1 MSYYLSNS
9 LLTTQDRLSI
19 YPFFKLNTIFS
30 KICFF
35 PSAVIEWNNL
45 DLSIRN
51 SECLSIFKKFI
62 LQFLIYSP
70 SSTHNRFNT
79 KGIKYL
85 TRLRLELS
93 HLREHRFKHGFLDSL
108 NPVCNCGLDIE
119 STCHFL
125 LYCPN
130 FVNERTLLLNDVS
143 RITKDALPTCETAFI
158 KLLLY
163 GDDSFDS
170 ATNTLILNAYLEYI
184 LSSKYVDGS
193 LL

>member
-1 MSYYLSNS
+1 MTYCLSKAI
-9 LLTTQDRLSI
+9 LTRQGRLSI
-19 YPFFKLNTIFS
+19 YPFFILNTIFS

-45 DLSIRN
+45 DLFIRN

-62 LQFLIYSP
+62 LKFIRPSP
-70 SSTHNRFNT
+70 SSTHNCFNT

-85 TRLRLELS
+85 TRLRLGLS
-93 HLREHRFKHGFLDSL
+93 HLREHKFKHGFLDSL
-108 NPVCNCGLDIE
+108 NPICNCGLDIE

-125 LYCPN
+125 LHCPN
-130 FVNERTLLLNDVS
+130 FINERTLLLNDVS

-170 ATNTLILNAYLEYI
+170 ATNTLILNAYLKYI
-184 LSSKYVDGS
+184 LSSK
-193 LL
+193 